1 MTDWIKR
8 IAFVVMLLPMA
19 MCQAQSDKYQAGVH
33 YDVLPQVI
41 RTANPDKIEVNEVFA
56 YTCGHCYNFEAL
68 LHPWSKKLAA
78 DVDYQQTPAIWQPAM
93 EAYARAYYS
102 AVTLKVVDKVHMP
115 NFEAIHVKRQ
125 QIRSEQDFAAIFAAQ
140 GVDAAKFSKVYNS
153 FGMTSMVNQAK
164 SRIRGY
170 RTQGTPEMIV
180 NGKYR
185 VSTRKSGGFEGMLNV
200 AEFLIEKERA
210 AKAQ

>member
-102 AVTLKVVDKVHMP
+102 AVMLKVVDKVHMP
-115 NFEAIHVKRQ
+115 
-125 QIRSEQDFAAIFAAQ
+125 IF
-140 GVDAAKFSKVYNS
+140 
-153 FGMTSMVNQAK
+153 
-164 SRIRGY
+164 
-170 RTQGTPEMIV
+170 
-180 NGKYR
+180 
-185 VSTRKSGGFEGMLNV
+185 
-200 AEFLIEKERA
+200 
-210 AKAQ
+210 